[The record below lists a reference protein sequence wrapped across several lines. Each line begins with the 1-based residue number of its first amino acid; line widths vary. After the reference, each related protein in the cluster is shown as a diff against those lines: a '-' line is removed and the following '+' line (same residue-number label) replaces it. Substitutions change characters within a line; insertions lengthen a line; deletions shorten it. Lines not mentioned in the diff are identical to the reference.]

1 MKNTGE
7 KLGII
12 LGTIGLIMILISII
26 TYPTMWLWNYY
37 MPTMFD
43 LPRMT
48 FWDMFGFLMLIKLLF
63 GNYNITTE
71 NK

>member
-1 MKNTGE
+1 MRNTGE
-7 KLGII
+7 ILGVI

-37 MPTMFD
+37 MPTMFN
-43 LPRMT
+43 LPKMA

-63 GNYNITTE
+63 GNFIQTE
-71 NK
+71 TKK